1 MSEVKQL
8 LQDMVDTENNP
19 KICKSLCQSSGVG
32 KKEVWRARF
41 CIDYRRLNL
50 VTVKDSFPLS
60 RIDESLEAMG
70 GSQFFSSLDLSHGYF
85 QIAMQPDSMP
95 YTAFRVPWGLFEFER
110 MPQGLCN
117 SPSTFQRVMEIIFGD
132 MNLSQLI
139 LYLDDILTF
148 SATLEQHLDR
158 LQTVFQRLI
167 QHGLKLKGEKCNF
180 LQREVQHL
188 GHVVSAE
195 GVSVDHGKV
204 DRIVNWPIPT
214 TLTELAS
221 FLGLASYYRK
231 FVPNLA
237 KLAAPLHSLKKTDT
251 TTTAGNKSRS
261 KQSPLKWNKEAD
273 EAFRQLKTL
282 LSSSPVLA
290 YPRFDREFVLEIDA
304 SLKGLGCC
312 LLQRDDAGLLH
323 SIAYASRGLRDAEK
337 NYSDFSSFKLE
348 LLGLKWAVSDKFR
361 EYLMGSRC
369 LVLTDNNPLAH
380 LDNAKLGAT
389 EQRWVAQLA
398 SFNLDIQYRPG
409 RLNRCADA
417 LSRCPSKRIGEDQ
430 LVNVDTATY
439 ICKAPE
445 PSLVDFDHF
454 VTEVTACSALP
465 IEVVRNPLPEDNPPE
480 EITRPSIFP
489 SFSFSQLADLQKK
502 DDALS
507 VVWECWTSDW
517 QPGEELR
524 QPCTPEIKSWL
535 REFSKIVERQ
545 ASFTVKSQ
553 TSGQGPL
560 DSCLCLSVCERDYWR
575 WLMTTVDTKA

>member
-1 MSEVKQL
+1 MSEVKRL
-8 LQDMVDTENNP
+8 LQDMVDQ
-19 KICKSLCQSSGVG
+19 KIIRRSASPYASPVVLVRKKSGGL
-32 KKEVWRARF
+32 RL

-50 VTVKDSFPLS
+50 VTVKDSFPLP

-85 QIAMQPDSMP
+85 QIAMEPDSIP

-139 LYLDDILTF
+139 LYLDDILIF

-167 QHGLKLKGEKCNF
+167 QHGLKLKG
-180 LQREVQHL
+180 
-188 GHVVSAE
+188 
-195 GVSVDHGKV
+195 
-204 DRIVNWPIPT
+204 
-214 TLTELAS
+214 
-221 FLGLASYYRK
+221 LASYYRK
-231 FVPNLA
+231 FVPDFA

-251 TTTAGNKSRS
+251 TTTAGNKSCS

-312 LLQRDDAGLLH
+312 LLQRDDAGHLH
-323 SIAYASRGLRDAEK
+323 PIAYASRGLRGAEK

-348 LLGLKWAVSDKFR
+348 LLGLKWA
-361 EYLMGSRC
+361 
-369 LVLTDNNPLAH
+369 
-380 LDNAKLGAT
+380 
-389 EQRWVAQLA
+389 
-398 SFNLDIQYRPG
+398 
-409 RLNRCADA
+409 
-417 LSRCPSKRIGEDQ
+417 
-430 LVNVDTATY
+430 
-439 ICKAPE
+439 
-445 PSLVDFDHF
+445 
-454 VTEVTACSALP
+454 VTACSALP

-535 REFSKIVERQ
+535 REFSKIVERHGVLYREVTDKW
-545 ASFTVKSQ
+545 AG
-553 TSGQGPL
+553 TSRQLLVPISL
-560 DSCLCLSVCERDYWR
+560 R
-575 WLMTTVDTKA
+575 TKIIGDGS